1 MEVNS
6 VLSGIQSSYVTTNKK
21 TQNKTVEN
29 AELSEAQKLEAFK
42 KEIGREIDSLPWNN
56 SINWSIQ
63 ITDGGWKRMM
73 EEPEFRQQIMKV
85 LTEDANVGRY
95 PMSNAMITVNENGY
109 SGSSYNFGYG
119 EEAFEAHSNK
129 KDCFYKKK
137 AAKKINYEELWEK
150 QQLENKKQQEI
161 SDRKYYNDLIR
172 KRKLYQKQAIASRYE
187 KGTLVTKA

>member
-6 VLSGIQSSYVTTNKK
+6 VLPGIQSSYVTTNKK

-29 AELSEAQKLEAFK
+29 TELSEAQKLEAFK
-42 KEIGREIDSLPWNN
+42 KEIWREIDSLPWNN

-73 EEPEFRQQIMKV
+73 EEPEFKQQILSV

-95 PMSNAMITVNENGY
+95 PMSNAMITVDENGY

-119 EEAFEAHSNK
+119 EDAFEVHSSN
-129 KDCFYKKK
+129 KDCF
-137 AAKKINYEELWEK
+137 
-150 QQLENKKQQEI
+150 
-161 SDRKYYNDLIR
+161 SR
-172 KRKLYQKQAIASRYE
+172 KRQQKRLIMRNCGKNNNWRTRNSRKFWTE
-187 KGTLVTKA
+187 SIIMN